1 MKLRV
6 PDYYSEFSCIADKC
20 KDSCCIGWEIDIDE
34 DTHDYYRQ
42 IEGAFGERLRENMY
56 ITEDGDYSFRLKEHG
71 RCPFLNSKNLCDIC
85 IELGEEALS
94 EVCTEYPRFAIEYED
109 VLQKCLSLSCEE
121 VGRILFT
128 RENPVKYVEMELQE
142 DGYFFETCE
151 HDENFYENKI
161 EVVEHIGNGCETEC
175 ESYEENGAA
184 YKQCGEKCDVEC
196 EQKLEE
202 IYDTDDYAVL
212 PDFMEKV
219 QDSMFQIL
227 EDRSKSIWDRMQDYL
242 SFAQIVQEAI
252 NKGDEP
258 GLIEDYKTQA
268 LNQEKKLSDYSSW
281 NNFAGFS
288 ARFSIFEDMETLD
301 AEWNNAKREIRET
314 LTEDS
319 YSDKLQDFME
329 SGDMLEKDYEHLM
342 TYFTFRYM
350 LNSVYDSNVISYA
363 RLAVL
368 FTLMIRDM
376 DVVRYRLN
384 GKHYALSDRID
395 VARIFSKEVEHSEDN
410 VEYAREEIMFEN

>member
-34 DTHDYYRQ
+34 DTHDYYRH
-42 IEGAFGERLRENMY
+42 IEGAFGEKLRKNMY

-71 RCPFLNSKNLCDIC
+71 RCPFLNSRNLCDIC

-128 RENPVKYVEMELQE
+128 REEPMKYVEMELSE
-142 DGYFFETCE
+142 EGYFCDTCE
-151 HDENFYENKI
+151 HEGNFGGNKI
-161 EVVEHIGNGCETEC
+161 EFGEHNGKSCEAEVWTCEK
-175 ESYEENGAA
+175 ESYTGVGTYVEE
-184 YKQCGEKCDVEC
+184 KHKSDEDCDIDV
-196 EQKLEE
+196 
-202 IYDTDDYAVL
+202 YAIN
-212 PDFMEKV
+212 PTFMEQV
-219 QDSMFQIL
+219 QDTMFEIL

-242 SFAQIVQEAI
+242 SFAQTIQEAI
-252 NKGDEP
+252 NKVDEP

-268 LNQEKKLSDYSSW
+268 LNQNKELSDYSSW

-288 ARFSIFEDMETLD
+288 ARFSIFENMETLD
-301 AEWNNAKREIRET
+301 AEWDNAKKEIRNT

-319 YSDKLQDFME
+319 YSEKLQEFMK
-329 SGDMLEKDYEHLM
+329 SKDMLEKDYEHLM

-350 LNSVYDSNVISYA
+350 LNSVYDSNIISYA

-376 DVVRYRLN
+376 DVVRYHLN
-384 GKHYALSDRID
+384 GNHYTLSDRID

-410 VEYAREEIMFEN
+410 VEYAREEITFKP

>member
-34 DTHDYYRQ
+34 DTHDYYRH
-42 IEGAFGERLRENMY
+42 IEGVFGEKLRKNMY

-71 RCPFLNSKNLCDIC
+71 RCPFLNSRNLCDIC

-94 EVCTEYPRFAIEYED
+94 EVCTEYPRFAIEYEE

-128 RENPVKYVEMELQE
+128 RDEPAKYVEMELAETDYFDNDMYECSMQHIE
-142 DGYFFETCE
+142 DGEA
-151 HDENFYENKI
+151 D
-161 EVVEHIGNGCETEC
+161 
-175 ESYEENGAA
+175 EENG
-184 YKQCGEKCDVEC
+184 DVEC
-196 EQKLEE
+196 GQKLEE
-202 IYDTDDYAVL
+202 IYDMDDYAVP
-212 PDFMEKV
+212 PDFVEKV

-227 EDRSKSIWDRMQDYL
+227 EDRNKSIWDRMQDYL
-242 SFAQIVQEAI
+242 SFAQTIQEAI

-268 LNQEKKLSDYSSW
+268 LNKNKELSDYSSW

-288 ARFSIFEDMETLD
+288 ARFSIFENMETLD
-301 AEWNNAKREIRET
+301 AEWDNAKKEIRNT

-319 YSDKLQDFME
+319 YSGKLQDFMK
-329 SGDMLEKDYEHLM
+329 SKDMLEKDYEHLM

-376 DVVRYRLN
+376 DVVRYHLN
-384 GKHYALSDRID
+384 GKHYTLSDRID

-410 VEYAREEIMFEN
+410 VEYAREEITFKP

>member
-34 DTHDYYRQ
+34 DTHDYYRH
-42 IEGAFGERLRENMY
+42 IEGAFGEKLRKNMY

-71 RCPFLNSKNLCDIC
+71 RCPFLNSRNLCDIC

-128 RENPVKYVEMELQE
+128 REEPMKYVEMELAETDYFDNDMYECGMQHIE
-142 DGYFFETCE
+142 DGEA
-151 HDENFYENKI
+151 D
-161 EVVEHIGNGCETEC
+161 
-175 ESYEENGAA
+175 EENG
-184 YKQCGEKCDVEC
+184 DVEC
-196 EQKLEE
+196 GQKLEE
-202 IYDTDDYAVL
+202 IYDMDDYAVS
-212 PDFMEKV
+212 PDFVEKV

-227 EDRSKSIWDRMQDYL
+227 EDRNKSIWDRMQDYL
-242 SFAQIVQEAI
+242 SFAQTIQEAI

-268 LNQEKKLSDYSSW
+268 LNQNKELSDYSSW

-288 ARFSIFEDMETLD
+288 ARFSIFENMETLD
-301 AEWNNAKREIRET
+301 AEWDNAKKEIRNT

-319 YSDKLQDFME
+319 YSGKLQDFMK
-329 SGDMLEKDYEHLM
+329 SKDMLEKDYEHLM

-376 DVVRYRLN
+376 DVVRYHLN
-384 GKHYALSDRID
+384 GKHYTLSDRID

-410 VEYAREEIMFEN
+410 VEYAREEITFKP

>member
-34 DTHDYYRQ
+34 DTHDYYRH
-42 IEGAFGERLRENMY
+42 IEGAFGEKLRKNMY

-71 RCPFLNSKNLCDIC
+71 RCPFLNSRNLCDIC

-128 RENPVKYVEMELQE
+128 RDEPAKYVEMELSDE
-142 DGYFFETCE
+142 GYLCDTCE
-151 HDENFYENKI
+151 HEDNFGENEI
-161 EVVEHIGNGCETEC
+161 EFGEHNGKSCEAEV
-175 ESYEENGAA
+175 
-184 YKQCGEKCDVEC
+184 DV
-196 EQKLEE
+196 
-202 IYDTDDYAVL
+202 YAIN
-212 PDFMEKV
+212 PTFMEQV
-219 QDSMFQIL
+219 QDTMFEIL

-242 SFAQIVQEAI
+242 SFAQTIQEAI
-252 NKGDEP
+252 NKGDEL

-268 LNQEKKLSDYSSW
+268 LNQEKKLSDYSYW

-288 ARFSIFEDMETLD
+288 ARFSTFENMETLD
-301 AEWNNAKREIRET
+301 AEWDNAKKEIRNT

-319 YSDKLQDFME
+319 YSGKLQDFMK
-329 SGDMLEKDYEHLM
+329 SKDILEKDYEHLM

-376 DVVRYRLN
+376 DVVRYHLN
-384 GKHYALSDRID
+384 GKHYTLSDRID

-410 VEYAREEIMFEN
+410 VEYAREEITFKP

>member
-34 DTHDYYRQ
+34 DTHDYYRH
-42 IEGAFGERLRENMY
+42 IEGAFGEKLRENMY
-56 ITEDGDYSFRLKEHG
+56 ITEGGDYSFRLKEHG

-128 RENPVKYVEMELQE
+128 RDEPVKYVEMELQE

-151 HDENFYENKI
+151 HDENLYENKI
-161 EVVEHIGNGCETEC
+161 EFVEHIGNDCETEC
-175 ESYEENGAA
+175 ESY
-184 YKQCGEKCDVEC
+184 
-196 EQKLEE
+196 
-202 IYDTDDYAVL
+202 DTDDYAVP
-212 PDFMEKV
+212 PDFMEKI
-219 QDSMFQIL
+219 QDAMLLIL

-242 SFAQIVQEAI
+242 SFAQTVQEAI
-252 NKGDEP
+252 NKGDEL

-268 LNQEKKLSDYSSW
+268 LNQKKELSDYSSW

-288 ARFSIFEDMETLD
+288 ARFSIFENMETLD
-301 AEWNNAKREIRET
+301 AEWDNAKKEIRDT
-314 LTEDS
+314 LTEES
-319 YSDKLQDFME
+319 YSEKLQDFME
-329 SGDMLEKDYEHLM
+329 SKDMLEKDYEHLM
-342 TYFTFRYM
+342 NYFTFRYM

-363 RLAVL
+363 RLAIL

-376 DVVRYRLN
+376 DVVRYHLN
-384 GKHYALSDRID
+384 GRHYTLSDRID

-410 VEYAREEIMFEN
+410 VEYAREEIMFKSQIS